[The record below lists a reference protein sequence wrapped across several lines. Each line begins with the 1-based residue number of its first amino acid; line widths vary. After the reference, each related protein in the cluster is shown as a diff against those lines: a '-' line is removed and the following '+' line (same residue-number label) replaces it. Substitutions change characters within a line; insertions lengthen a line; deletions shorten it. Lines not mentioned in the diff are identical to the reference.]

1 MLSSLACAFL
11 VVISTFSLLVSATPL
26 FTYENNP
33 LGNSFPDTS
42 PDQLKNIQV
51 QAHGSLSNG
60 KPPPKV
66 DPDTLTSLR
75 FVAFNELFEVAFFT
89 SLINNITNVVDG
101 YQVWDPE
108 ARSSLIEVFTAIQAQ
123 EELHALN
130 ANKALKNFGADPIKP
145 CKYEF
150 PVLHLEEAIAVA
162 KTFTDLVMGTLQD
175 VAQNMAINGD
185 AGFIRGVLASLGQE
199 GEQNGFFRTLQGR
212 IPSALPFLTTSTRDI
227 SFSALN
233 HFFIVPGSWYVLS
246 NLKTF
251 VKRYTNSL
259 DSPNA
264 DTISLNIF
272 PQLAVSTQ
280 DTLDLR
286 NNPRSRNLGF
296 SFDIPEGGLKQEWK
310 VDLSGLKLTYINMQN
325 VPLAMDLL
333 DVSVDGNKVSF
344 NVLFPFDQGT
354 FGNSLTIALIVSA
367 DANFTTAVTVTKA
380 STVIGPALIQV
391 N

>member
-1 MLSSLACAFL
+1 MFSSLACTFL
-11 VVISTFSLLVSATPL
+11 VIVSSFSVLISAVPL

-33 LGNSFPDTS
+33 LGNSFPNPS
-42 PDQLKNIQV
+42 PDQLKDIQV
-51 QAHGSLSNG
+51 QAHGSLSNA

-66 DPDTLTSLR
+66 DQDTLTSLR

-130 ANKALKNFGADPIKP
+130 ANKALANFGADPIQP
-145 CKYEF
+145 CKYDF
-150 PVLHLEEAIAVA
+150 SVLHLEEAVALA
-162 KTFTDLVMGTLQD
+162 KTFTDLVMGTLQE
-175 VAQNMAINGD
+175 VAQNMAIKGD
-185 AGFIRGVLASLGQE
+185 PGLIRGVLASLGQE
-199 GEQNGFFRTLQGR
+199 GEQNGFFRSMQGR

-227 SFSALN
+227 AFSALN
-233 HFFIVPGSWYVLS
+233 HFFIVPGSC
-246 NLKTF
+246 
-251 VKRYTNSL
+251 
-259 DSPNA
+259 PNA
-264 DTISLNIF
+264 NTISLNVF
-272 PQLAVSTQ
+272 PELAVSSQ
-280 DTLDLR
+280 DTLDLAR
-286 NNPRSRNLGF
+286 NPRPRNLGF
-296 SFDIPEGGLKQEWK
+296 SFELPQGGPKPEWK
-310 VDLSGLKLTYINMQN
+310 VDWSGLKLAYINMQN
-325 VPLAMDLL
+325 VPLTMDLL
-333 DVSVDGNKVSF
+333 DVSVENNRVSF

-380 STVIGPALIQV
+380 ATVIGPALIQV